1 MLAWTTCDAFPNYVY
16 EVSLQVNAHVLCL
29 QAVKLSLTFI
39 GEIFIGK
46 IDSVLP
52 RIFFFKGEHLKFLL
66 ILLGKEGKLV
76 YRTKS
81 QHIQHAYLCFNKNSK
96 QLCPGCPD

>member
-46 IDSVLP
+46 IDSVLR
-52 RIFFFKGEHLKFLL
+52 RIFFFKRRAFKIFTYFIRERRKAR
-66 ILLGKEGKLV
+66 V
-76 YRTKS
+76 
-81 QHIQHAYLCFNKNSK
+81 
-96 QLCPGCPD
+96 